1 MNPIQTD
8 PNPKNDSITDPPEM
22 TPVTRFSHSSQEKKR
37 SDNRRKAARYMQD
50 LHRRN
55 TVGDMLYMVGFW
67 VEYVFVCV
75 GRRVGA
81 VVRGIGDTVLNLLLI
96 VLRPILIGIITLIED
111 LTSPFVRMASG
122 IRHIR
127 DIPDTL
133 VESEDGDVRRAKK
146 KYLASGIRK
155 YSIVV
160 WNAITYILPAV
171 AAAGLVVLVRSG
183 LGLRFVLNVQ
193 VNGENV
199 GYVESEQV
207 FENAREDVQSRIN
220 TAKRML
226 QASGS
231 AVEDTSWDVY
241 PTYSLSIGNQTMT
254 ESEIANAILRTASD
268 EIINGTAVY
277 VDDQLLYVTTEGD
290 HLRSYLENIKA
301 PFENAMDSSVY
312 TAFAHNIRLVDG
324 VYLQESVS
332 SYADVI
338 NALTEGGG
346 IHTYTA
352 VDGDTVESV
361 VNATGVSFDSLAQMN
376 PELLTLD
383 QEIPAGTVITTGASS
398 AELIKVKV
406 VRRDTETVAI
416 PFDTQNTESDQYD
429 FGKVVTLQEGAD
441 GSEEITYETTM
452 IDGAVTDRQAVAYN
466 VLQAPT
472 PEITVTGTKL
482 KNGMIAKV
490 GSGSFIW
497 PVPGYK
503 YVSRWMGNGHRGAD
517 ICAAYGT
524 PILASDSGT
533 IIAAGWHYSYGNY
546 VEIDHGNGYKT
557 LYGHM
562 SSIAVSQGQAVAQAD
577 AVLLA
582 IGGFLKGQGPR
593 TGWPKAPQ
601 KSRQQ
606 VDGLDDGSGSP
617 GSPADSGD
625 TFGRIGADRPVT
637 APVTA
642 FRRTSRLEVIRPP
655 FFTDQAGTGDEGIGF
670 LPVCRPQG
678 QALPKDA
685 RPADEDAQ
693 APASQA
699 IALQEFWQTGLDA
712 PFLAHPVRVP
722 LGFIVAMTL
731 AEGHASIPGPFRL
744 QKMDRLSIQP

>member
-8 PNPKNDSITDPPEM
+8 PNPKNDSITEPPEM

-254 ESEIANAILRTASD
+254 ESEIANASCARPVMRSSTARLSTSM
-268 EIINGTAVY
+268 ISYSTSPPRA
-277 VDDQLLYVTTEGD
+277 TTCAA
-290 HLRSYLENIKA
+290 IWK
-301 PFENAMDSSVY
+301 
-312 TAFAHNIRLVDG
+312 NIRHRLKMRWTAASTRRCP
-324 VYLQESVS
+324 QTSVS
-332 SYADVI
+332 W
-338 NALTEGGG
+338 
-346 IHTYTA
+346 
-352 VDGDTVESV
+352 TV
-361 VNATGVSFDSLAQMN
+361 FICRSL
-376 PELLTLD
+376 
-383 QEIPAGTVITTGASS
+383 S
-398 AELIKVKV
+398 
-406 VRRDTETVAI
+406 
-416 PFDTQNTESDQYD
+416 
-429 FGKVVTLQEGAD
+429 
-441 GSEEITYETTM
+441 
-452 IDGAVTDRQAVAYN
+452 
-466 VLQAPT
+466 APT
-472 PEITVTGTKL
+472 
-482 KNGMIAKV
+482 
-490 GSGSFIW
+490 
-497 PVPGYK
+497 
-503 YVSRWMGNGHRGAD
+503 
-517 ICAAYGT
+517 
-524 PILASDSGT
+524 
-533 IIAAGWHYSYGNY
+533 
-546 VEIDHGNGYKT
+546 
-557 LYGHM
+557 
-562 SSIAVSQGQAVAQAD
+562 
-577 AVLLA
+577 
-582 IGGFLKGQGPR
+582 
-593 TGWPKAPQ
+593 
-601 KSRQQ
+601 
-606 VDGLDDGSGSP
+606 
-617 GSPADSGD
+617 
-625 TFGRIGADRPVT
+625 
-637 APVTA
+637 
-642 FRRTSRLEVIRPP
+642 RTSSTP
-655 FFTDQAGTGDEGIGF
+655 
-670 LPVCRPQG
+670 
-678 QALPKDA
+678 
-685 RPADEDAQ
+685 
-693 APASQA
+693 
-699 IALQEFWQTGLDA
+699 
-712 PFLAHPVRVP
+712 
-722 LGFIVAMTL
+722 
-731 AEGHASIPGPFRL
+731 
-744 QKMDRLSIQP
+744 